1 MRRYRI
7 PTHLAV
13 EPSLV
18 RAELG
23 PIPVDLTFRQAA
35 ALACAAGF
43 AYWLWQGSGLP
54 TAVVVAL
61 ALGAVL
67 IAALAGFV
75 TVGARSADLWLL
87 DLLHYAARPRRLV
100 WRPALPVGAGEPPA
114 AWAAT
119 PIALA
124 WRPAGPAVTATPV
137 AASPA
142 AAD

>member
-1 MRRYRI
+1 MKRYRI

-54 TAVVVAL
+54 T
-61 ALGAVL
+61 
-67 IAALAGFV
+67 
-75 TVGARSADLWLL
+75 GARHRPGVGGAGGAPCSPPSSPSAAARPTCGCAT
-87 DLLHYAARPRRLV
+87 LLHYLARPRRLV
-100 WRPALPVGAGEPPA
+100 WRADAGPRRPTSRRPPGPRRRSRSPGVGPP
-114 AWAAT
+114 
-119 PIALA
+119 
-124 WRPAGPAVTATPV
+124 RPAE
-137 AASPA
+137 